1 MKNYLSALNFKT
13 PNKNNVTNNVLARY
27 NANAN
32 MCLKCYVAPLVSVAD
47 ISLKLD
53 ARHLD

>member
-13 PNKNNVTNNVLARY
+13 PSKNNVINNVLARY

-32 MCLKCYVAPLVSVAD
+32 MCLKCYVAPLVSVTD
-47 ISLKLD
+47 VSLKLD